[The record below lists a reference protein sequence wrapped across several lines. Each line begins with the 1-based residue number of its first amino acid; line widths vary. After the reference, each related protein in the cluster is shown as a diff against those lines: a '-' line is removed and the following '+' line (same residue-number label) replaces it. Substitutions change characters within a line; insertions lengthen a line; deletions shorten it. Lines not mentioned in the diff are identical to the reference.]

1 MAGTKRSGL
10 LRRAVFLTA
19 SGLLAIP
26 AWTQQRPQRQQG
38 ASPGQSAPPTAPQGN
53 AGSQQSAPAAGSAG
67 TPQSLPASQ
76 LSEVD
81 RRAETYY
88 QFSMGRM
95 YEEQYEFTGRA
106 DYAGKAIAAYRRAYE
121 LDPHSSVIG
130 ERLAEAFARAG
141 RIPEAIQEAQDV
153 LEKDPSNLPARR
165 ILARIY
171 LRSLGDMDASGAQK
185 ELADQAIEQYREI
198 VRLDP
203 SDTDSALRLARLYRA
218 ERDDAQAEAVLR
230 ATLKRSPEDREA
242 LRQLALLLLDADAR
256 GPEAVALIEPV
267 ARKANS
273 AEWNTLLGEAYAKSR
288 DYPASEAACR
298 AAVALQSEDVSAR
311 KCLGEALL
319 LEQKYD
325 AALEQYRRLTEIE
338 PNDPEHFLRLSL
350 IYRRLGQLDKA
361 EESLLR
367 AKQDAP
373 GSLEVIYNEALTYRA
388 QGRFDDAI
396 RVLSDAV
403 AAAKGTERPSTMSI
417 LYEQLGALF
426 REVENYPAAIETF
439 GELEALG
446 PEEAKRARELIIDT
460 YRMSKQIDKALAES
474 QKAMAHYPDDRS
486 FVITRALLLAEEGD
500 AAAGAAL
507 IQGLQKESPKDFE
520 LSITLAQVY
529 ERGRKYREA
538 EKAMADAEQLALRQP
553 DRVMVW
559 FLRGAIAERQ
569 KKYDDAEEQ
578 FRRVLAA
585 DPHESATLNY
595 YGYMLA
601 DRGIRLDEAVGLI
614 QRALAEEPYNGAFLD
629 SLGWAYFKQGKLEQA
644 RKELERAVA
653 RTAHDPTVREHLGDV
668 YAKLGHPAQALAE
681 WTKAQGFWR
690 DAVPADYEPERVAE
704 LNKKISQ
711 LKRELA
717 QTASP
722 AAKP

>member
-1 MAGTKRSGL
+1 MFESGESALLRAVKFFAAVSLLALPVRAAQQAPVTPGTPPQSAATPGAGTG
-10 LRRAVFLTA
+10 
-19 SGLLAIP
+19 
-26 AWTQQRPQRQQG
+26 QQPPVPS
-38 ASPGQSAPPTAPQGN
+38 AQSET
-53 AGSQQSAPAAGSAG
+53 
-67 TPQSLPASQ
+67 
-76 LSEVD
+76 D

-88 QFSMGRM
+88 QFTIGRM

-106 DYAGKAIAAYRRAYE
+106 DYAGKAIAAYKRAYE

-153 LEKDPSNLPARR
+153 LKKDPTNLPARR

-171 LRSLGDMDASGAQK
+171 LRSLGDLDSLAQK
-185 ELADQAIEQYREI
+185 DLLDQAIEQYREI
-198 VRLDP
+198 VRMDP

-218 ERDDAQAEAVLR
+218 EREDAQAEAVLR
-230 ATLKRSPEDREA
+230 DLLKRVPDDNGA
-242 LRQLALLLLDADAR
+242 LRQLAHLLLDAEGR
-256 GPEAVALIEPV
+256 GQEAVALIEPV
-267 ARKANS
+267 ARKADS
-273 AEWNTLLGEAYAKSR
+273 AEWDTLLGEAYAKTQ

-298 AAVALQSEDVSAR
+298 AAVALQNEDVPAR

-319 LEQKYD
+319 LEQKYE
-325 AALEQYRRLTEIE
+325 AALVQYKRLTELE
-338 PNDPEHFLRLSL
+338 PGDPEHFLRLSM

-361 EESLLR
+361 EQSLLQ

-388 QGRFDDAI
+388 QGRFEDAI

-403 AAAKGTERPSTMSI
+403 AAAKGTERTSTMAI

-426 REVENYPAAIETF
+426 REVENYSAAIETF
-439 GELEALG
+439 RQLQALG
-446 PEEAKRARELIIDT
+446 PEQARRARELIIDT
-460 YRMSKQIDKALAES
+460 CRMSKQLDKALAES
-474 QKAMAHYPDDRS
+474 QKAITDYPDDRS
-486 FVITRALLLAEEGD
+486 FVITRALLLAEKGD
-500 AAAGAAL
+500 AAGGAAL
-507 IQGLQKESPKDFE
+507 IQNLQKESTKDFE

-529 ERGRKYREA
+529 ERSRKYRDA
-538 EKAMADAEQLALRQP
+538 EKALADADQLAGRQS

-569 KKYDDAEEQ
+569 KKFDEAEEQ

-585 DPHESATLNY
+585 DPHESSTLNY

-601 DRGIRLDEAVGLI
+601 DRGVRLDEAVGLI
-614 QRALAEEPYNGAFLD
+614 QRALAEEPFNGAFLD
-629 SLGWAYFKQGKLEQA
+629 SLGWAYYKQGKLEQA
-644 RKELERAVA
+644 RKELERGVA
-653 RTAHDPTVREHLGDV
+653 RTASDPTLREHLGEV
-668 YAKLGHPAQALAE
+668 YARLGRPAQALAE

-704 LNKKISQ
+704 LNRKISQ
-711 LKRELA
+711 LKHEMA
-717 QTASP
+717 QTANP

>member
-1 MAGTKRSGL
+1 MPKTKRNEVF
-10 LRRAVFLTA
+10 RAAT
-19 SGLLAIP
+19 LLAAAGLFAVP
-26 AWTQQRPQRQQG
+26 AGARQSSSDQPG
-38 ASPGQSAPPTAPQGN
+38 KANGQPVSPAASPATTQSAA
-53 AGSQQSAPAAGSAG
+53 SSAQA
-67 TPQSLPASQ
+67 Q
-76 LSEVD
+76 ED

-88 QFSMGRM
+88 QFAMGRM
-95 YEEQYEFTGRA
+95 YEEQYEFTGRP
-106 DYAGKAIAAYRRAYE
+106 DYAGKAIAAYKRAYE

-141 RIPEAIQEAQDV
+141 RIPEAIQEAQEV
-153 LEKDPSNLPARR
+153 LAKDPSNLAARR
-165 ILARIY
+165 ILGSIF
-171 LRSLGDMDASGAQK
+171 LRSLGDMDSGATQK
-185 ELADQAIEQYREI
+185 DLVDQAILQYSEI

-203 SDTDSALRLARLYRA
+203 SDADSALRLARLYQA
-218 ERDDAQAEAVLR
+218 AGNDAQAEAVLR
-230 ATLKRSPEDREA
+230 ALLKRAPDETEA
-242 LRQLALLLLDADAR
+242 LRQLALLLLEADR
-256 GPEAVALIEPV
+256 GTEAVALVEPV
-267 ARKANS
+267 AKKANS
-273 AEWNTLLGEAYAKSR
+273 ADWDTLLGEAYAKAR

-298 AAVALQSEDVSAR
+298 AAVTLQAEDVPAR

-325 AALEQYRRLTEIE
+325 AALEQYKRLTELE

-361 EESLLR
+361 EESLLH

-403 AAAKGTERPSTMSI
+403 AAAKGTERTSTMAI

-426 REVENYPAAIETF
+426 REVENYPAAMETF
-439 GELEALG
+439 QELAELG
-446 PEEAKRARELIIDT
+446 PEQAKRARELMIDT
-460 YRMSKQIDKALAES
+460 LRMSRHLDQALEES
-474 QKAMAHYPDDRS
+474 QKAIAAYPDDRS
-486 FVITRALLLAEEGD
+486 FVITRSLLLAEKGD
-500 AAAGAAL
+500 PAAGAAL
-507 IQGLQKESPKDFE
+507 IQGLQKDSPKDFE

-529 ERGRKYREA
+529 ERGRKFHEA
-538 EKAMADAEQLALRQP
+538 EKATTDAEQLAGRQA
-553 DRVMVW
+553 DRLMVW

-569 KKYDDAEEQ
+569 KKYDEAEEQ

-585 DPHESATLNY
+585 DPHESSTLNY

-601 DRGIRLDEAVGLI
+601 DRGVRLEEAVALI

-629 SLGWAYFKQGKLEQA
+629 SLGWAYFKQGKLELA

-653 RTAHDPTVREHLGDV
+653 RTAHDPTLREHLGEV
-668 YAKLGHPAQALAE
+668 YARLGHPAQALEQWNKAE
-681 WTKAQGFWR
+681 DFWR
-690 DAVPADYEPERVAE
+690 EAVPADYEPERVSE

-711 LKRELA
+711 LKREMA

-722 AAKP
+722 SAKP